1 MLTQALRR
9 LNQQII
15 GRLTV
20 TIYVTNVDLVKFPME
35 PRLTAVLL
43 LTGKDFDKNNLSNE
57 YTINLRF

>member
-20 TIYVTNVDLVKFPME
+20 TIYVTNVYLVKFPME